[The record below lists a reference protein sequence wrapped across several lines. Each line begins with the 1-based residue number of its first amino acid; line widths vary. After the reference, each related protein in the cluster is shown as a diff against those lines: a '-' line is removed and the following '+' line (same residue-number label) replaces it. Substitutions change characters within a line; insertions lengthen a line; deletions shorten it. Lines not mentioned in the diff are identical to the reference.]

1 MDENQNI
8 AQSPIQ
14 PPPQVTPPVSN
25 KKSLLG
31 LAVLL
36 ILILAGIIGISLL
49 TNKKPAPSVPAT
61 SVETAIPSPTLTP
74 TSEEELDQ
82 VILENPDQDFVDIT
96 ADLNQL

>member
-14 PPPQVTPPVSN
+14 PTETAPTPVSN

-36 ILILAGIIGISLL
+36 ILILAGIIGISFL

-61 SVETAIPSPTLTP
+61 SVETAKPLPTVTP
-74 TSEEELDQ
+74 TTEEELDQ
-82 VILENPDQDFVDIT
+82 VTLESPDQDFVDIT